1 MKKWRWSGGGL
12 AGGEVVSEDLGEI
25 GAGEL
30 GVAAELGG
38 AIGFNQG
45 EGAVREAGEIKTN
58 QVKITT
64 FEGGGN
70 EVVFGRGELTGA
82 GDFDGAGGFAAFDAG
97 EVNDLVTDG
106 VDAEFLLDVQTR
118 LDEPGVVKLAVAEI
132 KKDVLGALGDTGLGE
147 VAAGSKAAL
156 AGEMS
161 NGVEVAEAAGLE
173 VFVLGGEH
181 IVETADV
188 VNTLGGSV
196 VGDEVVKG
204 GGVGDEIGV
213 VEGVTEIDQL
223 GRRER
228 GGQGGVG
235 ENLPAGGLKIGGGKV
250 GGGGEK

>member
-1 MKKWRWSGGGL
+1 MEKWRWSGGGL

-25 GAGEL
+25 GTGEL
-30 GVAAELGG
+30 GVAAELGR
-38 AIGFNQG
+38 AIDFDQG
-45 EGAVREAGEIKTN
+45 EGAVRETGEIKAN
-58 QVKITT
+58 QVKLTT

-82 GDFDGAGGFAAFDAG
+82 GDFDGAGGFTALDAG
-97 EVNDLVTDG
+97 EVKDLVTDG
-106 VDAEFLLDVQTR
+106 VDAEFLLDVQAG

-132 KKDVLGALGDTGLGE
+132 KKDVLGALGDAGLSE

-161 NGVEVAEAAGLE
+161 NGIEVAEAAGLE

-181 IVETADV
+181 IAEAADV
-188 VNTLGGSV
+188 VHALGGSV
-196 VGDEVVKG
+196 VGDKMVKG
-204 GGVGDEIGV
+204 GGVRDGIGI

-235 ENLPAGGLKIGGGKV
+235 ENLPAGGLKIGDGKV

>member
-1 MKKWRWSGGGL
+1 MCWGL
-12 AGGEVVSEDLGEI
+12 AGGEVVGEDLGEI
-25 GAGEL
+25 GTGEL
-30 GVAAELGG
+30 GVAAELGR
-38 AIGFNQG
+38 AIDFNQG
-45 EGAVREAGEIKTN
+45 EGAVRETGEIKTN

-64 FEGGGN
+64 FEGGGD
-70 EVVFGRGELTGA
+70 EVMFGRGELTGA
-82 GDFDGAGGFAAFDAG
+82 GDFDGAGGFTAFDAG

-132 KKDVLGALGDTGLGE
+132 KKDILGALGDAGLGE
-147 VAAGSKAAL
+147 VAARSKAAL

-161 NGVEVAEAAGLE
+161 DGVEVAEAAGLE

-181 IVETADV
+181 IAEAADV
-188 VNTLGGSV
+188 IHALGGSV

-204 GGVGDEIGV
+204 GGVRDEIGI

-223 GRRER
+223 GGRER

-235 ENLPAGGLKIGGGKV
+235 ENLPADGFKIGGGKV